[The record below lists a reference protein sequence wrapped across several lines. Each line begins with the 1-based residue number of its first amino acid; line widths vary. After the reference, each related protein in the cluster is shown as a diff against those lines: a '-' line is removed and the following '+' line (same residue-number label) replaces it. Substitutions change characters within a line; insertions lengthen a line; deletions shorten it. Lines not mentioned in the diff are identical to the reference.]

1 MKRDK
6 LLLLPLAIATVAS
19 SRPLDNAWLK
29 GVTDKNPLSYQPSEP
44 ITFTVT
50 PMDIDG
56 EIPPGQYTLNWKL
69 SDDYNIKRD
78 SEKAKLLMRSYARHQ
93 GAQVSLAKI
102 LSDLQTNTGETMSEK
117 TIDSYLEALR
127 KIFVVE
133 DMRSWN
139 PNLRSR
145 TAIRN
150 ADTRYFIDSSIA
162 VAALGAGPDD
172 LVADLETFGLLF
184 ETMAVRDLRV
194 YADAMHGSVYH
205 YRDKDGLEC
214 DAVIH
219 LRDGRYG
226 LVEIKLGGDEHIE
239 AGARSLLRL
248 KNKIDTDKMNEPS
261 FMMVLTGMSPY
272 ALQRPDGVWV
282 APITSLRD

>member
-1 MKRDK
+1 
-6 LLLLPLAIATVAS
+6 
-19 SRPLDNAWLK
+19 
-29 GVTDKNPLSYQPSEP
+29 
-44 ITFTVT
+44 
-50 PMDIDG
+50 
-56 EIPPGQYTLNWKL
+56 
-69 SDDYNIKRD
+69 
-78 SEKAKLLMRSYARHQ
+78 MRSYARHQ

-117 TIDSYLEALR
+117 TIDGYLEALR

-239 AGARSLLRL
+239 AGVRSLLRL

-282 APITSLRD
+282 APITSLKD